1 MAINIHQLTYR
12 YPNGNIGL
20 YNISAHLSKGK
31 KTAIL
36 GLNGSGKTTL
46 LSHLNGSLLPQ
57 EGSIDILGLS
67 LEKKN
72 LREIR
77 RKVGFLFDYPDHQL
91 FSTTVYADLK
101 FGLDNYGYPE
111 EKKEDLIERVSKTFG
126 LEELLS
132 RSPHQ
137 LSLGQK
143 KKVATAGVMI
153 MEPELIL
160 CDEPFSGLDGL
171 GLSYFKE
178 LLDYWVKEEEK
189 TLVFSTHDVDLSY
202 AWADEVILLKEGEL
216 LYQGKAEEVLQDE
229 RVYEEVE
236 LEKPFLLRLFQG
248 RKEKPRTIEE
258 AKKCIEML
266 ERKL

>member
-1 MAINIHQLTYR
+1 MAIKIKNLSYR
-12 YPNGNIGL
+12 YPNGKVGL
-20 YNISAHLSKGK
+20 NKIHCHLSKGK

-46 LSHLNGSLLPQ
+46 LNHLCGSLLPQ
-57 EGSIDILGLS
+57 EGSVDILGLS

-77 RKVGFLFDYPDHQL
+77 KRVGFLFDYPDHQL

-111 EKKEDLIERVSKTFG
+111 EKKEELIQKVSQRFG
-126 LEELLS
+126 LEEMLS
-132 RSPHQ
+132 HSPHQ

-216 LYQGKAEEVLQDE
+216 LYQGKVEEVLQDE
-229 RVYEEVE
+229 KVYEEVE

-258 AKKCIEML
+258 AKRCMEDIGA
-266 ERKL
+266 